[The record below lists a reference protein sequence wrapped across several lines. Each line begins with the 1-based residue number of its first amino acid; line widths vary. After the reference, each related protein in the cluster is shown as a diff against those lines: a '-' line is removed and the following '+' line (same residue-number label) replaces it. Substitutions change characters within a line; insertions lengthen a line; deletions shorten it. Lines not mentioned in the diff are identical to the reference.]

1 MAGLMKTGLNLA
13 GAAVALA
20 VTLALAGCSG
30 GTSGLMTGSL
40 LPTAA
45 KPAADPTIERA
56 IQVGTTSARASKC
69 GYNFD
74 PQKLKANYIAFESSQ
89 PGADTAKVEKTFE
102 TMRTAVASRI
112 ENPAEYCTEDQTAKI
127 KGDLTRHLAGDF
139 NPPPK
144 KVEATLG
151 DILAAKD
158 DKPYDPKEAFC
169 RNGSCY

>member
-74 PQKLKANYIAFESSQ
+74 PQKLKHTDGSSCETGDSLPT
-89 PGADTAKVEKTFE
+89 PGGLVECRFALDGHDQSD
-102 TMRTAVASRI
+102 RAVRRL
-112 ENPAEYCTEDQTAKI
+112 ELPAHRRPS
-127 KGDLTRHLAGDF
+127 TRL
-139 NPPPK
+139 
-144 KVEATLG
+144 
-151 DILAAKD
+151 
-158 DKPYDPKEAFC
+158 
-169 RNGSCY
+169 